1 MRVRFSATS
10 SILATAMSS
19 RPSYRGGRTRAFSD
33 KVPAG
38 ISQFVSGDSHF
49 QSVRDA
55 NRGRGRVDHH
65 SQPQFNSRF
74 SHSEYRPPQ
83 SNSNDHPNQAFR
95 PPAFYNNQ
103 QQFQSPQQFQQN
115 QQPRPQFRNPQ
126 QQHYQQ
132 NQQLRNQ
139 KPVDYRNW
147 EYAKN
152 RPSPNC
158 DRFTILSYNILADY
172 LATDHRGKL
181 YFHVPRYMMDW
192 EWRKKNILFELGLWS
207 ADILCFQEVDR
218 FHELEKELK
227 VRGYC
232 GIWKMRTGNPVDG
245 CAIFWR
251 SSRFKIM
258 HEESIEFN
266 KLGLRD
272 NVAQICVL
280 ERISQNDIKHKS
292 AIPSSTG
299 GSSKVVVGNIHVLF
313 NPRRGEMKLGQVRV
327 LLDRIHAVSKL
338 WDDAPIVLCGDFNC
352 TPKSPLYNFISEQ
365 ELDLSDLPR
374 DKLSGQ
380 ASAVIRSPRSYP
392 PNPRTQTE
400 NSLTM
405 INDKEGRRIDV
416 PTNNSLHAP
425 TDNRNVVQG
434 ETSSNMQKNNDL
446 DGKNGNIPTTQKD
459 FSLSDHINS
468 VRPDS
473 FGLSNDGEHNDER
486 ISDSD
491 EAGVHDKKYSDFHI
505 EVGSLDGSED
515 RHSVHLTET
524 AIHQPPTVH
533 SHHEDSHTNLLSTEE
548 KDLNRASDVSCS
560 ELLQSNLC
568 FINDSTPEGSSKH
581 TQALSVTNENN
592 LLPTSHEV
600 KIPNSYAGNGLILD
614 EMEDEAFDK
623 VTESTGSRTPGEDS
637 KAFLS
642 LHGDLCIPS
651 ELSQMSGF
659 NSSECLGSTDYDA
672 ISELGLH
679 VGDSGMKFNQV
690 DVERTAYDPSAWTP
704 MEIETATGCADSTLV
719 QSPLKLRSTYSE
731 VEDSSGTRDSNGEP
745 LVTSYNRCF
754 LGTVDY
760 IWRSEGL
767 QTVRVLAPLPKH
779 AMQWTDGFPT
789 KKWGSDHIA
798 LVSELAFTKDIKGL

>member
-1 MRVRFSATS
+1 MYRVE
-10 SILATAMSS
+10 
-19 RPSYRGGRTRAFSD
+19 
-33 KVPAG
+33 
-38 ISQFVSGDSHF
+38 
-49 QSVRDA
+49 
-55 NRGRGRVDHH
+55 
-65 SQPQFNSRF
+65 FNS
-74 SHSEYRPPQ
+74 SSEYRPPQ
-83 SNSNDHPNQAFR
+83 SNSNTHPLR
-95 PPAFYNNQ
+95 YHPNQ
-103 QQFQSPQQFQQN
+103 QQFQSPQQH
-115 QQPRPQFRNPQ
+115 QQPRPQMEYPQ
-126 QQHYQQ
+126 QQS
-132 NQQLRNQ
+132 NQ
-139 KPVDYRNW
+139 KPVDDRNW
-147 EYAKN
+147 EYAKT

-172 LATDHRGKL
+172 LATKHHDKL

-192 EWRKKNILFELGLWS
+192 ECRKKIILFELGLWS

-218 FHELEKELK
+218 FHELEEELK
-227 VRGYC
+227 VGGYC

-258 HEESIEFN
+258 HEESIEFK
-266 KLGLRD
+266 KLGLGD
-272 NVAQICVL
+272 KVAQICVL
-280 ERISQNDIKHKS
+280 EWISQNDTRHKS

-338 WDDAPIVLCGDFNC
+338 WDDAPVVLCGDFNC
-352 TPKSPLYNFISEQ
+352 TPKSPLYNFLSEQ

-374 DKLSGQ
+374 NKLSGQ
-380 ASAVIRSPRSYP
+380 ASAVIRSPR
-392 PNPRTQTE
+392 TLTE
-400 NSLTM
+400 NSSTM

-446 DGKNGNIPTTQKD
+446 DGKNGTIPTTQKD

-491 EAGVHDKKYSDFHI
+491 EAGVHDKKDSDFNI

-515 RHSVHLTET
+515 RHSVLLTET
-524 AIHQPPTVH
+524 AMHQPPTVH

-568 FINDSTPEGSSKH
+568 DINDSTPKGSSKH
-581 TQALSVTNENN
+581 TQAHSVTNENN

-642 LHGDLCIPS
+642 TLHGDLSIPS

-690 DVERTAYDPSAWTP
+690 DAERTAYDPSAWTP

-731 VEDSSGTRDSNGEP
+731 VEDTSGTRDSNGEP
-745 LVTSYNRCF
+745 LVTSYHRCF

-779 AMQWTDGFPT
+779 PMQGTDGFPT

>member
-1 MRVRFSATS
+1 MRVRFSASS

-19 RPSYRGGRTRAFSD
+19 RPPYRGGRTYQRGFSD
-33 KVPAG
+33 KLPAG
-38 ISQFVSGDSHF
+38 INQFVSGDTHF

-55 NRGRGRVDHH
+55 NRGRGRIDHH
-65 SQPQFNSRF
+65 NQSQFTSRF
-74 SHSEYRPPQ
+74 EYRPPQ
-83 SNSNDHPNQAFR
+83 SNANANANVPPLRNYPNQAFR

-103 QQFQSPQQFQQN
+103 QQFGPRFQSPQQQQQFQQN
-115 QQPRPQFRNPQ
+115 QHPRNPQ
-126 QQHYQQ
+126 QQHFQQ
-132 NQQLRNQ
+132 NQQTRNQ
-139 KPVDYRNW
+139 KLLNYRNW
-147 EYAKN
+147 EFAKK

-218 FHELEKELK
+218 FHELEEELK

-232 GIWKMRTGNPVDG
+232 GTWKMRTGNPVDG
-245 CAIFWR
+245 CAVFWR
-251 SSRFKIM
+251 SSRFKLL

-280 ERISQNDIKHKS
+280 ERISQNDTRHKS

-299 GSSKVVVGNIHVLF
+299 GSSRVVVGNIHVLY

-338 WDDAPIVLCGDFNC
+338 WDDAPVVLCGDFNC

-380 ASAVIRSPRSYP
+380 ASAEIRSPRSYP
-392 PNPRTQTE
+392 PNPRTQTA
-400 NSLTM
+400 NSPTM
-405 INDKEGRRIDV
+405 INDMEGRRFDI
-416 PTNNSLHAP
+416 PTDNSLHAP
-425 TDNRNVVQG
+425 TDNRNVVQS

-446 DGKNGNIPTTQKD
+446 DGENGIIPTTQRD
-459 FSLSDHINS
+459 LSLSDHINS
-468 VRPDS
+468 VRPETS
-473 FGLSNDGEHNDER
+473 ALSNDSGHSDER
-486 ISDSD
+486 ISDND
-491 EAGVHDKKYSDFHI
+491 EAGVCHDRKDSDFRI
-505 EVGSLDGSED
+505 EVGSLDGSQD
-515 RHSVHLTET
+515 RHSVH
-524 AIHQPPTVH
+524 HQPLNVH
-533 SHHEDSHTNLLSTEE
+533 SHHEDIHTNLLSTEQE
-548 KDLNRASDVSCS
+548 DLNRASDVSCS
-560 ELLQSNLC
+560 ELYQSNLC
-568 FINDSTPEGSSKH
+568 DINDSTPNGSSKH
-581 TQALSVTNENN
+581 LQSLSVTNDNN

-600 KIPNSYAGNGLILD
+600 KIPNSYAGNDRILD
-614 EMEDEAFDK
+614 EMEDVSFEK
-623 VTESTGSRTPGEDS
+623 LTESTETRTP
-637 KAFLS
+637 
-642 LHGDLCIPS
+642 
-651 ELSQMSGF
+651 
-659 NSSECLGSTDYDA
+659 ECLGSTDYGA
-672 ISELGLH
+672 ISELDLH

-690 DVERTAYDPSAWTP
+690 DAERTAYDPSAWTP

-767 QTVRVLAPLPKH
+767 QTVRVLAPLPKD
-779 AMQWTDGFPT
+779 AMQWTSGFPT

-798 LVSELAFTKDIKGL
+798 LVSELAFTKDIEGL